1 MKATALRFWPKSQHK
16 LAGYAKTAEEREV
29 SLVKEH
35 PKLLALLAVSFLFGF
50 GFLFA
55 AGYFIYVWF
64 RNRASLKS

>member
-1 MKATALRFWPKSQHK
+1 MKAIALRFWPKSQLK
-16 LAGYAKTAEEREV
+16 LADYAKGAEEREV
-29 SLVKEH
+29 ALVKAH

-64 RNRASLKS
+64 RRRAQTP